1 MAKRRGRRSR
11 LSVIPVVALQAELAR
26 RQGQL
31 GSLIKE
37 HTDLSERLDSVRSE
51 IEALGGLVDGTG
63 RSGRTGGRRGAR
75 PGRRASRTRT
85 RGGRPRNESNLVDS
99 LAKVL
104 KGKEM
109 SVTDVAEAVQKAGY
123 KTTSPRHFRT
133 MVNIAL
139 IKSGKFKRTGRGVY
153 TAK

>member
-1 MAKRRGRRSR
+1 MYMAKRRGRRSR
-11 LSVIPVVALQAELAR
+11 LSTISVTALQEELAR
-26 RQGQL
+26 RQSQL
-31 GSLIKE
+31 GSLISE
-37 HTDLSERLDSVRSE
+37 HDDLSRRLDAVRTE
-51 IEALGGLVDGTG
+51 IEALGGAVN
-63 RSGRTGGRRGAR
+63 GA
-75 PGRRASRTRT
+75 PS
-85 RGGRPRNESNLVDS
+85 RGGRAGARRARPAAGGRARGRRPRNAASLVES
-99 LAKVL
+99 LASVL
-104 KGKEM
+104 KGKQM